1 MISTQRLPPRHKT
14 SVPVAGSR
22 RAVRATGFS
31 LIELMV
37 VIAVVGLIAALSV
50 PALSGFGDSRRLT
63 GAAYDAS
70 GLLELARS
78 EAVARQTYVWAG
90 FTNVIDQGSAEIRM
104 AAVFPKDGSGD
115 NLAPGNLGNLSRT
128 VRVANA
134 ELSAWP
140 DLSTEIREMESGQ
153 TPDSLA
159 TNSDGIEFQVG
170 NTTFERSITFTP
182 RGQAMLEGRIN
193 PDSGYNPL
201 VDVSFR
207 QTRGLDVPDGAHE
220 ASILIEGATGSVRI
234 LRQ

>member
-1 MISTQRLPPRHKT
+1 MRT
-14 SVPVAGSR
+14 
-22 RAVRATGFS
+22 TGFS
-31 LIELMV
+31 LIELMI
-37 VIAVVGLIAALSV
+37 VIAVVGLIAALSL
-50 PALSGFGDSRRLT
+50 PALSGFGDSQRLT
-63 GAAYDAS
+63 GAAYDAG

-104 AAVFPKDGSGD
+104 AAVFSKDGRGD
-115 NLAPGNLGNLSRT
+115 NIAPGNLGNLSRI
-128 VRVANA
+128 VRVANV

-140 DLSTEIREMESGQ
+140 DLSNELREIESGQ

-159 TNSDGIEFQVG
+159 SNSDGIEFQVG
-170 NTTFERSITFTP
+170 DTTFENSITFTP
-182 RGQAMLEGRIN
+182 RGQAMLEGSTN

-207 QTRGLDVPDGAHE
+207 QTRGLDVPVGALE
-220 ASILIEGATGSVRI
+220 ASVLIEGATGSVRI